1 MCSEV
6 PRISSQVNYKC
17 LPLPKASTLKKQT
30 NKQKKTKK
38 KKQENNTWAKWG
50 YQRRETKNVTNSG
63 AAEIQ

>member
-1 MCSEV
+1 MPS
-6 PRISSQVNYKC
+6 PAQSQYI
-17 LPLPKASTLKKQT
+17 KK
-30 NKQKKTKK
+30 KK